1 MKILFLFLNFDVD
14 KENLYTDLVE
24 KFKEE
29 NHEIYVANI
38 IEKKYNKETYIEN
51 KKGIKNLKIKT
62 GNMFN
67 VNYIEKG
74 VTTLTLGNVFKSNI
88 EKYWG
93 DIKFD
98 LVIHSTPPIT
108 FTPVI
113 KWLKKKYSTK
123 SYLILRD
130 IFPQNAKDLGILNN
144 KLLFNYFRKKEKNL
158 YKNSDYIGCMSQ
170 GNIDYILKENPE
182 IQKEKLHI
190 LRNWGKI
197 KEKAKI
203 NKDKIRTKY
212 NFFKDDF
219 IVVFGGNMGRPQGL
233 EFLLDLAKEY
243 TEKKQIKFLFVG
255 KGNEKNNLITI
266 KNNFKLD
273 NVNFLEFIPREEYEI
288 LIGAC
293 DIGIVSLCSEFT
305 IPNIPSKTVDYCK
318 LSLPIL
324 ACVDKNTDYP
334 KILEEEANCG
344 MSSIYGD
351 LKKYKENFEKL
362 YNNKDLR
369 IKLGENGRKYYEEYL
384 GVDKA
389 YKTIMEELK
398 KEGR

>member
-14 KENLYTDLVE
+14 KENLYTDLVK

-74 VTTLTLGNVFKSNI
+74 ITTLTLGNVFKSNI

-170 GNIDYILKENPE
+170 GNIDYVLKENPE

-197 KEKAKI
+197 KEKSKI
-203 NKDKIRTKY
+203 DKDKIRTKY

-219 IVVFGGNMGRPQGL
+219 IVVFGGNMGKPQGL
-233 EFLLDLAKEY
+233 EFLLELAKEY
-243 TEKKQIKFLFVG
+243 TEKKEIKFLFVG
-255 KGNEKNNLITI
+255 KGNEKNNLIKI
-266 KNNFKLD
+266 KNNFQLD
-273 NVNFLEFIPREEYEI
+273 NVIFLEFIPREEYEL

-293 DIGIVSLCSEFT
+293 DIGIVSLCSDFT

-334 KILEEEANCG
+334 KILEEEAKCG

-369 IKLGENGRKYYEEYL
+369 IELGKNGRKYYEEYL

-389 YKTIMEELK
+389 YKTIIEELK
-398 KEGR
+398 